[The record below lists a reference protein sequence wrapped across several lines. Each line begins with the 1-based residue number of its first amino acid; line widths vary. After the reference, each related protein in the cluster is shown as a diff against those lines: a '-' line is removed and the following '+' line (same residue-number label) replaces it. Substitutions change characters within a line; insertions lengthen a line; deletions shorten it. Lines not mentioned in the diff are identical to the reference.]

1 MKITKT
7 VNDILVEAYKIA
19 NNKRH
24 EYVTPEH
31 LLLASLKNKRFLEA
45 IKGCGGDA
53 QKLTDNLN
61 DYLDKY
67 VSKVEG
73 KDAKESFGMENILFI
88 LIKEKQDQ
96 KK

>member
-53 QKLTDNLN
+53 Q
-61 DYLDKY
+61 
-67 VSKVEG
+67 
-73 KDAKESFGMENILFI
+73 
-88 LIKEKQDQ
+88 
-96 KK
+96 

>member
-61 DYLDKY
+61 DW
-67 VSKVEG
+67 E
-73 KDAKESFGMENILFI
+73 
-88 LIKEKQDQ
+88 
-96 KK
+96 